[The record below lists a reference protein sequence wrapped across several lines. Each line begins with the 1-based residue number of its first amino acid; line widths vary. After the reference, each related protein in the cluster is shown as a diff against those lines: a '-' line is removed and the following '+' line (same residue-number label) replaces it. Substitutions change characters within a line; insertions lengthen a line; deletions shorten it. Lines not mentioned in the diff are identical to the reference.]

1 MNVNF
6 LLKFGLSLWIL
17 NAIIITISC
26 FYFIIYTWIKEKFY
40 YNNASDRI
48 IINDIHSLIDEI
60 CNEKYPTYR
69 IIDYFNQDDIKKYSN
84 DLIDRIKS
92 LNAENYGIFINRLE
106 FSGFKKRYYDLI
118 NE

>member
-1 MNVNF
+1 MNVNL
-6 LLKFGLSLWIL
+6 LLKFGFSLWFL
-17 NAIIITISC
+17 NAIIITITC

-40 YNNASDRI
+40 YNNVSDRI

-69 IIDYFNQDDIKKYSN
+69 INNPNDIKKYSN

-118 NE
+118 DE

>member
-1 MNVNF
+1 MNVNL
-6 LLKFGLSLWIL
+6 LLKFGFSLWFL
-17 NAIIITISC
+17 NAIIITITC

-40 YNNASDRI
+40 YNNVSDRI

-69 IIDYFNQDDIKKYSN
+69 INNPNDIKKYSN

-118 NE
+118 DK